1 MKIFD
6 PNNTSIVL
14 EVIPRYLNVDNNH
27 ELVILNE
34 NNRETSSNK
43 NVSKVLGDGF
53 ITYSFTFTS
62 EENTTYSIKITDT
75 VLDRVVW
82 RDKAFATA
90 QDTQKYKI
98 NV

>member
-43 NVSKVLGDGF
+43 NVTKVLGDGF